1 MEPKLTFEVALK
13 KLETLVKEL
22 ETGDMELENAVKKY
36 NEGIELAKYCH
47 ELLQNAQSVVVK
59 SMKDDE
65 AVDFPV
71 KED

>member
-1 MEPKLTFEVALK
+1 MESKLTFEVALK

-59 SMKDDE
+59 LMKDDE